1 MSLDVKQIYAVAR
14 LENYYQAD
22 ESAEV
27 SLVVDESNLETLLQ
41 LLNI

>member
-1 MSLDVKQIYAVAR
+1 VPIT
-14 LENYYQAD
+14 AD
-22 ESAEV
+22 AAAGV